1 MNQQLRMF
9 HDMKKASYFA
19 FSPVQIP
26 ATMVEYTYTV
36 KKGKQ
41 I

>member
-1 MNQQLRMF
+1 MMF
-9 HDMKKASYFA
+9 HNMKKTSYFA
-19 FSPVQIP
+19 FSPVQIL
-26 ATMVEYTYTV
+26 ATMVEYLYTV